1 MCNVLLISTE
11 QWIDLALF
19 NCEDISFTQHLPDYV
34 PEIIEMKFEHRWYIA
49 GYPNVQSC
57 SCQFRIRPLELGFN
71 PPEDWFCEDEQAI
84 KATKIA
90 YEIFKYLM
98 GNQIQFEIIES
109 TPEEIA
115 EANKPKIP
123 IQVKN
128 MKFRLALIKSGIM
141 PSSIDTAINQMP
153 EGTMKE
159 NIFTLW
165 NFADYLERN
174 DASLNYMAGQ
184 FNITHEQLD
193 NLFILAN
200 TL

>member
-1 MCNVLLISTE
+1 MYIVSKLTGKIYLNGIKIPLDDSTQE
-11 QWIDLALF
+11 FKQYLNDK
-19 NCEDISFTQHLPDYV
+19 DIVGVEYV
-34 PEIIEMKFEHRWYIA
+34 EA
-49 GYPNVQSC
+49 
-57 SCQFRIRPLELGFN
+57 
-71 PPEDWFCEDEQAI
+71 
-84 KATKIA
+84 
-90 YEIFKYLM
+90 
-98 GNQIQFEIIES
+98 

-115 EANKPKIP
+115 EANKPIVP

-141 PSSIDTAINQMP
+141 PSSIDSVITQMP
-153 EGTMKE
+153 EGAMKE

-174 DASLNYMAGQ
+174 DVSLNYMAGQ

-193 NLFILAN
+193 NLFILSD

>member
-1 MCNVLLISTE
+1 MLLKIKNNKPDGIFSQDFINDNFTNVINGELVSE
-11 QWIDLALF
+11 WILTNIF
-19 NCEDISFTQHLPDYV
+19 PNENYIKPIWNGN
-34 PEIIEMKFEHRWYIA
+34 EWIE
-49 GYPNVQSC
+49 G
-57 SCQFRIRPLELGFN
+57 
-71 PPEDWFCEDEQAI
+71 
-84 KATKIA
+84 
-90 YEIFKYLM
+90 
-98 GNQIQFEIIES
+98 S

-115 EANKPKIP
+115 EANKPKVP

-141 PSSIDTAINQMP
+141 PSSIDSVITQMP

-174 DASLNYMAGQ
+174 DVSLNYMAGQ

-193 NLFILAN
+193 NLFILSD

>member
-1 MCNVLLISTE
+1 MYIISQLTGKIYLNGVE
-11 QWIDLALF
+11 IPLDDSTPQFQQYLADK
-19 NCEDISFTQHLPDYV
+19 DIVGVEYV
-34 PEIIEMKFEHRWYIA
+34 EA
-49 GYPNVQSC
+49 
-57 SCQFRIRPLELGFN
+57 
-71 PPEDWFCEDEQAI
+71 
-84 KATKIA
+84 
-90 YEIFKYLM
+90 
-98 GNQIQFEIIES
+98 

-115 EANKPKIP
+115 ELNKSKVP

-141 PSSIDTAINQMP
+141 PSSIDSVITQMP
-153 EGTMKE
+153 EGAMKE

-193 NLFILAN
+193 NLFILSD

>member
-1 MCNVLLISTE
+1 MRQFIKNNRPYAQTSR
-11 QWIDLALF
+11 
-19 NCEDISFTQHLPDYV
+19 EDFAQ
-34 PEIIEMKFEHRWYIA
+34 
-49 GYPNVQSC
+49 
-57 SCQFRIRPLELGFN
+57 
-71 PPEDWFCEDEQAI
+71 
-84 KATKIA
+84 
-90 YEIFKYLM
+90 KYLSEGCEEVSVLYN
-98 GNQIQFEIIES
+98 GNFVDPIWNGTTFMEGA

-115 EANKPKIP
+115 EANKPIVP

-141 PSSIDTAINQMP
+141 PSSIDSVITQMP
-153 EGTMKE
+153 EGAMKE

>member
-1 MCNVLLISTE
+1 MKASINLQQTFTDNFLAINPHI
-11 QWIDLALF
+11 QINDLV
-19 NCEDISFTQHLPDYV
+19 DYLE
-34 PEIIEMKFEHRWYIA
+34 P
-49 GYPNVQSC
+49 QS
-57 SCQFRIRPLELGFN
+57 FN
-71 PPEDWFCEDEQAI
+71 PETQKIGAI
-84 KATKIA
+84 ILVNGVATHEVID
-90 YEIFKYLM
+90 F
-98 GNQIQFEIIES
+98 

-115 EANKPKIP
+115 EANKPKVP

-153 EGTMKE
+153 EGAMKE

-193 NLFILAN
+193 NLFILSD

>member
-1 MCNVLLISTE
+1 MYIISQLTGNIYLNGVEIPLDDSKPEFQQYLL
-11 QWIDLALF
+11 DK
-19 NCEDISFTQHLPDYV
+19 DIVGVDY
-34 PEIIEMKFEHRWYIA
+34 IEE
-49 GYPNVQSC
+49 
-57 SCQFRIRPLELGFN
+57 
-71 PPEDWFCEDEQAI
+71 
-84 KATKIA
+84 
-90 YEIFKYLM
+90 
-98 GNQIQFEIIES
+98 

-115 EANKPKIP
+115 EANKPIVP
-123 IQVKN
+123 IQIKN

-141 PSSIDTAINQMP
+141 PSSIDSAITQMP
-153 EGTMKE
+153 ESAMKE

-193 NLFILAN
+193 NLFILSD

>member
-1 MCNVLLISTE
+1 MYIISQLTGKIYLNGLEIPLDDSKQEFQQYLI
-11 QWIDLALF
+11 DK
-19 NCEDISFTQHLPDYV
+19 DIVGFEL
-34 PEIIEMKFEHRWYIA
+34 IEA
-49 GYPNVQSC
+49 
-57 SCQFRIRPLELGFN
+57 
-71 PPEDWFCEDEQAI
+71 
-84 KATKIA
+84 
-90 YEIFKYLM
+90 
-98 GNQIQFEIIES
+98 

-115 EANKPKIP
+115 EANKPKVP

-141 PSSIDTAINQMP
+141 PSSIDSVITQMP
-153 EGTMKE
+153 EGAMKE

-174 DASLNYMAGQ
+174 DVSLNYMARQ

-193 NLFILAN
+193 NLFILSD

>member
-1 MCNVLLISTE
+1 MRQFIKNNRPYAQTSR
-11 QWIDLALF
+11 
-19 NCEDISFTQHLPDYV
+19 EDFAQ
-34 PEIIEMKFEHRWYIA
+34 
-49 GYPNVQSC
+49 
-57 SCQFRIRPLELGFN
+57 
-71 PPEDWFCEDEQAI
+71 
-84 KATKIA
+84 
-90 YEIFKYLM
+90 KYLAEGCEEVSVLYN
-98 GNQIQFEIIES
+98 GNFIDPIWNGTDFIEGA

-115 EANKPKIP
+115 EANKPIVP

-141 PSSIDTAINQMP
+141 PSSIDSLITQMP
-153 EGTMKE
+153 EGAMKE

-174 DASLNYMAGQ
+174 DVSLNYMAGQ

-193 NLFILAN
+193 NLFILSD

>member
-1 MCNVLLISTE
+1 MYIISKLTGNIYLNGIKVPLDDSTQEFQQYLL
-11 QWIDLALF
+11 DK
-19 NCEDISFTQHLPDYV
+19 DIVGVDY
-34 PEIIEMKFEHRWYIA
+34 
-49 GYPNVQSC
+49 
-57 SCQFRIRPLELGFN
+57 
-71 PPEDWFCEDEQAI
+71 
-84 KATKIA
+84 
-90 YEIFKYLM
+90 
-98 GNQIQFEIIES
+98 IES

-115 EANKPKIP
+115 EANKPIVP

-141 PSSIDTAINQMP
+141 PSSIDSVITQMP
-153 EGTMKE
+153 EGAMKE

-193 NLFILAN
+193 NLFILSD

>member
-1 MCNVLLISTE
+1 M
-11 QWIDLALF
+11 
-19 NCEDISFTQHLPDYV
+19 
-34 PEIIEMKFEHRWYIA
+34 
-49 GYPNVQSC
+49 
-57 SCQFRIRPLELGFN
+57 
-71 PPEDWFCEDEQAI
+71 
-84 KATKIA
+84 
-90 YEIFKYLM
+90 
-98 GNQIQFEIIES
+98 IQFLENNRPIFTTDREDLIEFYTS
-109 TPEEIA
+109 QGYEVCPILYNGNFVDAVWNGTEFIEGATPEEIA
-115 EANKPKIP
+115 EANKPKVP

-141 PSSIDTAINQMP
+141 PSSIDTAITQMP
-153 EGTMKE
+153 EGAMKE

>member
-1 MCNVLLISTE
+1 MYIISKLTGNIYLNGIKVPLDDSTQEFQQYLADKDIVGFQYVESTE
-11 QWIDLALF
+11 Q
-19 NCEDISFTQHLPDYV
+19 
-34 PEIIEMKFEHRWYIA
+34 
-49 GYPNVQSC
+49 
-57 SCQFRIRPLELGFN
+57 
-71 PPEDWFCEDEQAI
+71 
-84 KATKIA
+84 
-90 YEIFKYLM
+90 
-98 GNQIQFEIIES
+98 
-109 TPEEIA
+109 EIA
-115 EANKPKIP
+115 EANKPIIP

-153 EGTMKE
+153 EGAMKE

-174 DASLNYMAGQ
+174 DVSLNYMAGQ

-193 NLFILAN
+193 NLFILSD

>member
-1 MCNVLLISTE
+1 MKANISNIQKIHTE
-11 QWIDLALF
+11 IPGTWEFEGVTYQGYEHFTDLHFAHGWRDVVIPTITETQKLSNDF
-19 NCEDISFTQHLPDYV
+19 IFVDDIVTKEV
-34 PEIIEMKFEHRWYIA
+34 
-49 GYPNVQSC
+49 V
-57 SCQFRIRPLELGFN
+57 ELS
-71 PPEDWFCEDEQAI
+71 EEELQAI
-84 KATKIA
+84 EDAKV
-90 YEIFKYLM
+90 
-98 GNQIQFEIIES
+98 
-109 TPEEIA
+109 
-115 EANKPKIP
+115 P

-141 PSSIDTAINQMP
+141 PSSIDTSITQMP
-153 EGTMKE
+153 EGAMKE

-174 DASLNYMAGQ
+174 DVSLNYMARQ

>member
-1 MCNVLLISTE
+1 MYIISELTGKIYLNGVEIPLDDSTIEFQQYLI
-11 QWIDLALF
+11 DK
-19 NCEDISFTQHLPDYV
+19 DIVGVEYV
-34 PEIIEMKFEHRWYIA
+34 EA
-49 GYPNVQSC
+49 
-57 SCQFRIRPLELGFN
+57 
-71 PPEDWFCEDEQAI
+71 
-84 KATKIA
+84 
-90 YEIFKYLM
+90 
-98 GNQIQFEIIES
+98 

-115 EANKPKIP
+115 EANKPIIP

-153 EGTMKE
+153 EGAMKE

-193 NLFILAN
+193 NLFILSD

>member
-1 MCNVLLISTE
+1 MYRISKISGKEYINDIEIPKDDTN
-11 QWIDLALF
+11 QLYIDR
-19 NCEDISFTQHLPDYV
+19 CEFLENGGEFVY
-34 PEIIEMKFEHRWYIA
+34 FE
-49 GYPNVQSC
+49 G
-57 SCQFRIRPLELGFN
+57 
-71 PPEDWFCEDEQAI
+71 
-84 KATKIA
+84 
-90 YEIFKYLM
+90 
-98 GNQIQFEIIES
+98 

-115 EANKPKIP
+115 EANKAKVP
-123 IQVKN
+123 IKVKN

-141 PSSIDTAINQMP
+141 PSSIDSVITQIP
-153 EGTMKE
+153 EGAMKE

-193 NLFILAN
+193 NLFILSD

>member
-1 MCNVLLISTE
+1 MYIISQLTGKIYLNGVE
-11 QWIDLALF
+11 IPLDDSTPQFQQYL
-19 NCEDISFTQHLPDYV
+19 EDKDIVGVEYV
-34 PEIIEMKFEHRWYIA
+34 EA
-49 GYPNVQSC
+49 
-57 SCQFRIRPLELGFN
+57 
-71 PPEDWFCEDEQAI
+71 
-84 KATKIA
+84 
-90 YEIFKYLM
+90 
-98 GNQIQFEIIES
+98 

-115 EANKPKIP
+115 ELNKSKVP

-141 PSSIDTAINQMP
+141 PSSIDTAITQMP
-153 EGTMKE
+153 EGAMKE

-174 DASLNYMAGQ
+174 DVSLNYMAGQ

>member
-1 MCNVLLISTE
+1 MRQFIKSNRPYAQTSR
-11 QWIDLALF
+11 
-19 NCEDISFTQHLPDYV
+19 EDFAQ
-34 PEIIEMKFEHRWYIA
+34 
-49 GYPNVQSC
+49 
-57 SCQFRIRPLELGFN
+57 
-71 PPEDWFCEDEQAI
+71 
-84 KATKIA
+84 
-90 YEIFKYLM
+90 KYLSEGCEEVSVLYVQ
-98 GNQIQFEIIES
+98 GNFIDAVWNGSEWIEGA

-115 EANKPKIP
+115 EANKPKVP

-153 EGTMKE
+153 EGAIKE

-184 FNITHEQLD
+184 FNISQEQLD
-193 NLFILAN
+193 NLFILSD

>member
-1 MCNVLLISTE
+1 MRQFIKNNRPYAQTSR
-11 QWIDLALF
+11 
-19 NCEDISFTQHLPDYV
+19 EDFAQ
-34 PEIIEMKFEHRWYIA
+34 
-49 GYPNVQSC
+49 
-57 SCQFRIRPLELGFN
+57 
-71 PPEDWFCEDEQAI
+71 
-84 KATKIA
+84 
-90 YEIFKYLM
+90 KYLSEGCEEVSVLYN
-98 GNQIQFEIIES
+98 GNFVDPIWNGTTFMEGA

-115 EANKPKIP
+115 EANKPIVP

-141 PSSIDTAINQMP
+141 PSSIDTAITQMP
-153 EGTMKE
+153 EGAMKE

-174 DASLNYMAGQ
+174 DVSLNYMAGQ

-193 NLFILAN
+193 NLFILSD

>member
-1 MCNVLLISTE
+1 MYIISNLTGKIYLNGIKVPLDDSTQE
-11 QWIDLALF
+11 FQQYLADK
-19 NCEDISFTQHLPDYV
+19 DIVGVDY
-34 PEIIEMKFEHRWYIA
+34 IEE
-49 GYPNVQSC
+49 
-57 SCQFRIRPLELGFN
+57 
-71 PPEDWFCEDEQAI
+71 
-84 KATKIA
+84 
-90 YEIFKYLM
+90 
-98 GNQIQFEIIES
+98 

-115 EANKPKIP
+115 EANKPIVP
-123 IQVKN
+123 IQIKN

-141 PSSIDTAINQMP
+141 PSSIDSVITQMP
-153 EGTMKE
+153 ESAMKE

-193 NLFILAN
+193 NLFILSD

>member
-1 MCNVLLISTE
+1 MYTLSLLTGNEYYNGILIPQDDTNE
-11 QWIDLALF
+11 LF
-19 NCEDISFTQHLPDYV
+19 QQRCDF
-34 PEIIEMKFEHRWYIA
+34 
-49 GYPNVQSC
+49 
-57 SCQFRIRPLELGFN
+57 LENG
-71 PPEDWFCEDEQAI
+71 
-84 KATKIA
+84 
-90 YEIFKYLM
+90 
-98 GNQIQFEIIES
+98 GQFEIIES

-115 EANKPKIP
+115 EANKPKVP

-153 EGTMKE
+153 EGAMKE

-193 NLFILAN
+193 NLFILSD

>member
-1 MCNVLLISTE
+1 MKQFIKNNRPYAQTSR
-11 QWIDLALF
+11 
-19 NCEDISFTQHLPDYV
+19 EDFAQ
-34 PEIIEMKFEHRWYIA
+34 
-49 GYPNVQSC
+49 
-57 SCQFRIRPLELGFN
+57 
-71 PPEDWFCEDEQAI
+71 
-84 KATKIA
+84 
-90 YEIFKYLM
+90 KYLSE
-98 GNQIQFEIIES
+98 GCQEVPVLYNGSFIDPIWNGTAFVEGA

-115 EANKPKIP
+115 ETNKPKVP

-141 PSSIDTAINQMP
+141 PSSIDSVITQMP
-153 EGTMKE
+153 ESAMKE

-193 NLFILAN
+193 EIFINGNLL
-200 TL
+200 